1 MKRRRS
7 NSGTTLLEVLIA
19 VAVASIAL
27 ISFISL
33 VITST
38 DIEGHSRRVT
48 EATLIADD
56 KLKEIERAGFP
67 EIGKVEAPV
76 EDEQHQGF
84 TYTVT
89 VTETPIAQV
98 RRVDVEVLWDNGK
111 RSVSLMALMV
121 KE

>member
-1 MKRRRS
+1 LKKHRS

-19 VAVASIAL
+19 VAIASIAL

-38 DIEGHSRRVT
+38 DIEGHARKVT

-56 KLKEIERAGFP
+56 KLKEIERTGFP
-67 EIGKVEAPV
+67 ETGKTEGSID
-76 EDEQHQGF
+76 DEQHEDF

-89 VTETPIAQV
+89 VTETQIQQV
-98 RRVDVEVLWDNGK
+98 RQVDVEVFWDKGK
-111 RSVSLMALMV
+111 RSVNLMTLIV

>member
-1 MKRRRS
+1 LKRHRS

-19 VAVASIAL
+19 VAIASIAL

-38 DIEGHSRRVT
+38 DIEGHARKVT

-67 EIGKVEAPV
+67 EIGRVEAPID
-76 EDEQHQGF
+76 DEQHEGF
-84 TYTVT
+84 TYTAT

-98 RRVDVEVLWDNGK
+98 RQVDVEVLWDNGK
-111 RSVSLMALMV
+111 RSVSLMALIV

>member
-1 MKRRRS
+1 M
-7 NSGTTLLEVLIA
+7 IA

-38 DIEGHSRRVT
+38 DIEGHARKVT

-67 EIGKVEAPV
+67 ETGKVTGSFD
-76 EDEQHQGF
+76 DEQREGF
-84 TYTVT
+84 TYTLT

-98 RRVDVEVLWDNGK
+98 RQVDIEVFWEKGK
-111 RSVSLMALMV
+111 RSVNLMTMIV